1 MVVPPYF
8 TWRYQSRWRGSWLE
22 LLLVAVPWCPSTF
35 QILWALLEQE
45 PLMLW
50 KSVFF
55 WMIIIFQKYPLNW
68 CCRSNPHVF
77 FILRR
82 KLEDG
87 RSLGFRLGIKT
98 HWNQADL
105 QRQAWCIYRF
115 LNFFLEHQFSI
126 AKNVDNQLLASN
138 CKAPTGLR
146 CTSDKLLVDIIHI
159 RKKGCH
165 WCNHSRSFQTEADR
179 NWKLPPSFASI
190 PVPLRLKFWMNPS
203 TGAFAGCKS
212 LIHLELPNS
221 VTRIDRDAF
230 TGCNSLVSWLML
242 MLMNVLYKCVLWDVF
257 FFWLGGW
264 FGCVR
269 AHTHTCT
276 YAHSSRRLS

>member
-1 MVVPPYF
+1 MKEFLEVNTDSFDMTGGAHVF
-8 TWRYQSRWRGSWLE
+8 DTKTGRRRMGAAIKFLQKTGHFWWCHRSGSRNSWDVFSHYSGS
-22 LLLVAVPWCPSTF
+22 
-35 QILWALLEQE
+35 
-45 PLMLW
+45 
-50 KSVFF
+50 
-55 WMIIIFQKYPLNW
+55 
-68 CCRSNPHVF
+68 VF

-82 KLEDG
+82 KLGDG

-146 CTSDKLLVDIIHI
+146 CTSDKLLVDIIHT
-159 RKKGCH
+159 RKKRCH